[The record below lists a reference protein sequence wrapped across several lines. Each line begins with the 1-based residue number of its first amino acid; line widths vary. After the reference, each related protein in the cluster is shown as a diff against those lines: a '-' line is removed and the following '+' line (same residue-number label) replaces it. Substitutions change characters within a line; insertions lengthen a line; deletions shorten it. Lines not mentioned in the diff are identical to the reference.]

1 MENKT
6 YICESDGSVFVDGHE
21 DAVKEFLTKHRG
33 VKQNTKELDAGKVS
47 FRNLAKGILQLAGE
61 GARSVFFRDGGRSGL
76 TVSQPDYTKEGNR
89 SDIKPPLMKKFN
101 TLGGLAALGTEDAE
115 LFDRST
121 EKVGPHIILTGEVAA
136 WFKQNYLIPG
146 KMNHLLDCIQD
157 NPGGST
163 TQTRLNPTVIPK
175 LRLLAVMGENKAKEA
190 AQLLLDKGLKTMTVL
205 TPKDE

>member
-1 MENKT
+1 MSNET
-6 YICESDGSVFVDGHE
+6 FIPDQDGCCYVDGHE
-21 DAVKEFLTKHRG
+21 STVKEFLTKHRG

-47 FRNLAKGILQLAGE
+47 FRDLAKGILQLAGE

-76 TVSQPDYTKEGNR
+76 TVSCPDYDKEGKR
-89 SDIKPPLMKKFN
+89 PDIKPPLMKKFN
-101 TLGGLAALGTEDAE
+101 ALGGLVVLGTEDAE

-121 EKVGPHIILTGEVAA
+121 VETGPHIMLTGEVAD

-146 KMNHLLDCIQD
+146 KMNHLLDCIKD

-175 LRLLAVMGENKAKEA
+175 LRLLAVMGETKAKEA